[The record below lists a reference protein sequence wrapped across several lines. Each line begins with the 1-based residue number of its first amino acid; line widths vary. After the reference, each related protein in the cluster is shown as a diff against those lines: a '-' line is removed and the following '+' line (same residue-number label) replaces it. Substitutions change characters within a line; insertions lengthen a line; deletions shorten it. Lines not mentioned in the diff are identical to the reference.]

1 MKSVSEY
8 YLLSKM
14 KKILYIAVAIL
25 ASSVA
30 FISCDDEETYA
41 DQKEREARQ
50 IRKWI
55 SDNDIDVISLSDF
68 LKDTVTNNPE
78 TGPDFTRNE
87 YVLFEDNG
95 VYMQIIR
102 RGTGKIMQSGDR
114 WNLNARYVERY
125 VSNGDTLS
133 TNYFKRLDGELD
145 VMFVERTGDNY
156 TARFLSGVMYKM
168 YSSPAVPSAWIMVMP
183 YIKPKL
189 LNGASSAK
197 VRLIVPHNQGTQ
209 TASANVYPTF
219 YEIEITK
226 QQNN

>member
-1 MKSVSEY
+1 
-8 YLLSKM
+8 M

-87 YVLFEDNG
+87 YVLFTMPQME
-95 VYMQIIR
+95 VV
-102 RGTGKIMQSGDR
+102 KIQQTQM
-114 WNLNARYVERY
+114 LC
-125 VSNGDTLS
+125 
-133 TNYFKRLDGELD
+133 
-145 VMFVERTGDNY
+145 
-156 TARFLSGVMYKM
+156 
-168 YSSPAVPSAWIMVMP
+168 SSPGARSFSNDDGLIWIPEMDGDD
-183 YIKPKL
+183 
-189 LNGASSAK
+189 N
-197 VRLIVPHNQGTQ
+197 
-209 TASANVYPTF
+209 
-219 YEIEITK
+219 
-226 QQNN
+226 

>member
-95 VYMQIIR
+95 VYMQIVR

-114 WNLNARYVERY
+114 WKMNARYVERY

-133 TNYFKRLDGELD
+133 MNHYSSDSEPD

-189 LNGASSAK
+189 LNGESSAL

-219 YEIEITK
+219 YEIIISK

>member
-1 MKSVSEY
+1 
-8 YLLSKM
+8 M
-14 KKILYIAVAIL
+14 KKILNIAFAIL
-25 ASSVA
+25 ASTVA
-30 FISCDDEETYA
+30 FTSCDDEETYA

-68 LKDTVTNNPE
+68 LKDTITNNPE

-114 WNLNARYVERY
+114 WNMNARYVERY
-125 VSNGDTLS
+125 VSNGDTIS
-133 TNYFKRLDGELD
+133 MNKFESEPDI
-145 VMFVERTGDNY
+145 MFVERTGDNY
-156 TARFLSGVMYKM
+156 SARFMVGSMMYNI
-168 YSSPAVPSAWIMVMP
+168 YSSPAVPSSWIMVMP

-189 LNGASSAK
+189 LNGESSAK

-219 YEIEITK
+219 YEIEISK

>member
-14 KKILYIAVAIL
+14 KKILYIAGAIL

-114 WNLNARYVERY
+114 WNMNARYVETY
-125 VSNGDTLS
+125 VGTDDTMTMNL
-133 TNYFKRLDGELD
+133 YQQDPD
-145 VMFVERTGDNY
+145 VFYVKRTGDNY
-156 TARFLSGVMYKM
+156 TASFSSGIMSLRYG
-168 YSSPAVPSAWIMVMP
+168 YSVPSAWIMTMP
-183 YIKPKL
+183 FIKPVL
-189 LNGASSAK
+189 LNGQSAK
-197 VRLIVPHNQGTQ
+197 VRLIAPHNQGTQ
-209 TASANVYPTF
+209 AAASSVYPAF
-219 YEIEITK
+219 YEIVITK
-226 QQNN
+226 QQNQD